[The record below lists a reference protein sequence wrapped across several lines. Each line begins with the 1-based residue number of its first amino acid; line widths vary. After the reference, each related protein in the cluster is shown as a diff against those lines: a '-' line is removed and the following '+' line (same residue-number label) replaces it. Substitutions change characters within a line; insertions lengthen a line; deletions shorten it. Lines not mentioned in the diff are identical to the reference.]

1 MRIEIEKEKTKRT
14 IVHFIWKER
23 EKKKKATGNNPTT
36 IHRHA
41 PHHKKEYMVA
51 LPKNDGRLRLGTGWC
66 HMRCLNG
73 DDATHLLVHNEH
85 AITAFLNKKVNV
97 KNTKTPC

>member
-23 EKKKKATGNNPTT
+23 EKKKKVTGNDPTT
-36 IHRHA
+36 IYHNA

-51 LPKNDGRLRLGTGWC
+51 LPKKQR
-66 HMRCLNG
+66 
-73 DDATHLLVHNEH
+73 
-85 AITAFLNKKVNV
+85 KVMFGHRV
-97 KNTKTPC
+97 ALHVLPKWR

>member
-1 MRIEIEKEKTKRT
+1 LKLKKKKQRGQLCILFGK
-14 IVHFIWKER
+14 R

-51 LPKNDGRLRLGTGWC
+51 LPKNDGRLCLGTGWR

-85 AITAFLNKKVNV
+85 AITAFLNKKVNM